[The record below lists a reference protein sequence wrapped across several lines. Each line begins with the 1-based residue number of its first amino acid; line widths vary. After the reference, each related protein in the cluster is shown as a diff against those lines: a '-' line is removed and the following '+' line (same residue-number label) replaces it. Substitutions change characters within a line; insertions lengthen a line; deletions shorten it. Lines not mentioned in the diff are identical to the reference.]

1 MVAAMTENATATET
15 DESYVTHEPDESR
28 FALYL
33 GEIPIGEVDY
43 EEADGK
49 LTITHTGVR
58 EEYRAGGRAA
68 KITDAALHYAVENHL
83 AVVPQCP
90 YTAWYLQ
97 KNDIPGL
104 VVA

>member
-1 MVAAMTENATATET
+1 MVSAMTENASVEADAET
-15 DESYVTHEPDESR
+15 HVEHEPEDSR
-28 FALYL
+28 FTLYL
-33 GEIPIGEVDY
+33 GQTPIGEVDY
-43 EEADGK
+43 EEGDGQ

-58 EEYRAGGRAA
+58 EEYREGGRAA
-68 KITDAALHYAVENHL
+68 QITDAALQYAIDNDL
-83 AVVPQCP
+83 AVIAQCP

>member
-1 MVAAMTENATATET
+1 MVAAMTDNATVGEEAET
-15 DESYVTHEPDESR
+15 YVKHEPEESR
-28 FALYL
+28 FTLYL
-33 GEIPIGEVDY
+33 GDTPIGEVDY
-43 EEADGK
+43 EESDGQ

-58 EEYRAGGRAA
+58 EEHRAGGRAA
-68 KITDAALHYAVENHL
+68 QITDAALQYAVENGL